1 METNKFYNQIEDF
14 LTGNLSDS
22 DSKNFESEMST
33 NSELANAVS
42 QYETAFEA
50 VDLLV
55 EEGLKM
61 KLKALQKE
69 RYSEVKVL
77 KPKRKMW
84 AIAASVAILI
94 SVGFSFLMNQNYSNQ
109 SLAAGYFETFDDG
122 IRGGETGL
130 KAFNEGNYDLAIEE
144 LKTVPET
151 DQKYIESQ
159 FYLGQSYFKTNQFKE
174 AIISFETVFES
185 NDGRF
190 KNAAFWF
197 SGLSYLG
204 NNQVENAQSIFEQIK
219 NQNAPPY
226 SEKAE
231 NLLNSLESFWRF

>member
-22 DSKNFESEMST
+22 DSKKFESEMSS
-33 NSELANAVS
+33 NSDLANAVNE
-42 QYETAFEA
+42 YETAFEA

-55 EEGLKM
+55 EDSLKL

-77 KPKRKMW
+77 KPKRRMW

-109 SLAAGYFETFDDG
+109 SLATGYFETFDDG
-122 IRGGETGL
+122 IRGGENGF
-130 KAFNEGNYDLAIEE
+130 KAFNKGNYKLAIEE
-144 LKTVPET
+144 LKIVREN

-159 FYLGQSYFKTNQFKE
+159 FYLGQSYFKINQFKE
-174 AIISFETVFES
+174 AINPFETVFQS
-185 NDGRF
+185 NDSRF
-190 KNAAFWF
+190 KNAAQWF
-197 SGLSYLG
+197 SALSFLG
-204 NNQVENAQSIFEQIK
+204 DNQIEIAKSKFEEII
-219 NQNAPPY
+219 NQNTPPY

-231 NLLNSLESFWRF
+231 NILKDMSSFWRF